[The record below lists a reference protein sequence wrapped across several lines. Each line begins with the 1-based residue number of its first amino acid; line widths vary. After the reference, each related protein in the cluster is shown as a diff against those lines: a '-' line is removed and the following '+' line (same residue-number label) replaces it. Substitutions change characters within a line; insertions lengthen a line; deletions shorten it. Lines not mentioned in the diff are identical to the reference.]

1 MKVTKVALQQIG
13 LLACKETTEDMYN
26 FIQHNRLFSSSTYC
40 TWQKLL
46 LMYPQ
51 LKPYLYFTTGPSE
64 ALLFDRG
71 TGVMVEFHPQINAD
85 YSYAQF
91 QRIVEVAKVDPS
103 VPFTYAPKVYQ
114 EFLLK
119 YYLHKVQNP
128 TLKRNL
134 ILQGYA
140 MQEYSFDIPLYT
152 KLLKQTQQVAQD
164 LDLLVTQGYN
174 QLESTLVVYR
184 GEGRLSTPYQDA
196 LSWTLSYQTATY
208 FATRFGKQDARVYQ
222 GFTDLSSILAYLPNR
237 GEAEVLIEAKN
248 IKNIKQIGI

>member
-1 MKVTKVALQQIG
+1 MKVTKAALQQIG
-13 LLACKETTEDMYN
+13 LYAYKDTTEDMYN
-26 FIQHNRLFSSSTYC
+26 FMQYNRLFASSTYYA
-40 TWQKLL
+40 WQKLL
-46 LMYPQ
+46 LMHPQ

-71 TGVMVEFHPQINAD
+71 TGVMVEFYPQMNID
-85 YSYAQF
+85 YSYKQF
-91 QRIVEVAKVDPS
+91 QRIVEVARLDPR

-128 TLKRNL
+128 TLKRSL
-134 ILQGYA
+134 VLQVYA
-140 MQEYSFDIPLYT
+140 AQEYSFDIPLYT
-152 KLLKQTQQVAQD
+152 KLLKQTQQGAQD
-164 LDLLVTQGYN
+164 LVLLTQQRYD
-174 QLESTLVVYR
+174 QIVPTLVVYR

-248 IKNIKQIGI
+248 IKNIKQVGS